1 MKIKQAEELAGISSK
16 NIRFYE
22 EQGLLQPKRSENGY
36 RNYSIEDVELLK
48 RIKFLRK
55 LGTPVD
61 EILKLF
67 QGNISMAECLEN
79 RKAAL
84 EKEKKNVE
92 RMHMLAEQM
101 LEQNP
106 SIYDMD
112 IDFWLDEM
120 EKMEKEGT
128 SFLNVSMLDRRK
140 RKKVGAIASAG
151 VMLAFMIGLILFDF
165 WGWMTDPEMPI
176 GIFLLL
182 FAIAVVIAAG
192 TLVAVFNRMKEID
205 GGEEDEAAKY

>member
-67 QGNISMAECLEN
+67 QGNISMAECLEH
-79 RKAAL
+79 RKSAL
-84 EKEKKNVE
+84 EKEEKNVE

-106 SIYDMD
+106 SIQDID

-128 SFLNVSMLDRRK
+128 SFLNVNMLDRRK
-140 RKKVGAIASAG
+140 RKKVGAIAGAG

-182 FAIAVVIAAG
+182 LAVAVAIAAG